1 MSFAELPDDVL
12 GKIGDFLTPL
22 DRARM
27 RETSRANKAI
37 YRKMPAYEYL
47 VRNRFS
53 LIHLQSGRSASRM
66 TTESRLQQYILS
78 SEIGTTKQRE
88 FCLKKTKFFRLLDIL
103 EDNFEE
109 ENFTF
114 LNFLTDDVD
123 VPQPPEV
130 GTDWNDIK
138 KEDIINDLFR
148 KVIFSES
155 KIINLYNFSL
165 FSQSELGDLIL
176 QRRSFPVTFV
186 SYARIK
192 KDDDDDTTVKTI
204 DDLLAFIY
212 NNSDIFMFTYR
223 WLKNVLIAR
232 LGGDGDTSIEPLK
245 EFLTF
250 RYIHE
255 IHVEKLF

>member
-1 MSFAELPDDVL
+1 
-12 GKIGDFLTPL
+12 
-22 DRARM
+22 
-27 RETSRANKAI
+27 
-37 YRKMPAYEYL
+37 
-47 VRNRFS
+47 
-53 LIHLQSGRSASRM
+53 
-66 TTESRLQQYILS
+66 
-78 SEIGTTKQRE
+78 
-88 FCLKKTKFFRLLDIL
+88 
-103 EDNFEE
+103 
-109 ENFTF
+109 
-114 LNFLTDDVD
+114 VD

-130 GTDWNDIK
+130 GIDWREEK
-138 KEDIINDLFR
+138 KEEIIKDLFR

-186 SYARIK
+186 RVKEIDLLAYARIK

-245 EFLTF
+245 KFLTF